1 MDSQDTVAEYEIR
14 RRPPWNDETLKL
26 NSASK
31 AAREA
36 AAPPAAL
43 KDVDGAKLQL
53 QLQQVLQ
60 RGPFA
65 ALGELSQR
73 LFGTFGS
80 PERPPTQ
87 TPKMESVAEEEEEEA
102 LALAAMTY
110 HKGTC
115 EPAREFLAWLRAHN
129 LELDEIL
136 SDDCGVHAR
145 VVPRGGT
152 THHPANDARNEAC
165 TTFGDYKLPRNHKL
179 PRPAASISSPTTAL
193 APHRLTFPRLPSPES
208 STSCS
213 ISSPPA
219 AGEPNTL
226 VTTLHPGT
234 PSPPPSQR
242 SAQRPNW
249 PRKGASA
256 HTDAGR
262 SPQASR
268 RANGSERPRRM
279 QVPSPASNGSEPMR
293 PLDFETL
300 SAALALDS
308 CRNPNSLS
316 RERLPSIQLSS
327 TPMERELLGQL
338 LGASRLTPAAHYVE
352 AAAAIRGTVDD
363 ERARL
368 SAVRSQLDFRTH
380 STPRLAHSALS
391 SPQCSLLPTVLSPPP
406 RASSARALPLPAV
419 SCARAPPPGGR
430 ATDRRLL
437 DCALRRAGRRGAR
450 HPRAPAQ
457 AEGSHPAL
465 GQEGQGR
472 GDQSRV
478 SSRPPPQPG
487 DQRGDEGGR
496 HSL

>member
-1 MDSQDTVAEYEIR
+1 MAGSVFAWTLKILSRSMRFGGGA
-14 RRPPWNDETLKL
+14 WNDETLKL

-152 THHPANDARNEAC
+152 THHPANDARNEAY

-242 SAQRPNW
+242 SAQRPNG

-478 SSRPPPQPG
+478 SSRPPPLMTS
-487 DQRGDEGGR
+487 DD
-496 HSL
+496 L

>member
-1 MDSQDTVAEYEIR
+1 MAGSLFAWTLKILSRSMRFGGGA
-14 RRPPWNDETLKL
+14 WNDETLKL

-152 THHPANDARNEAC
+152 THHPANDARNEAY

-242 SAQRPNW
+242 SAQRPNG

-338 LGASRLTPAAHYVE
+338 LGASRLTPAAYYVE

-380 STPRLAHSALS
+380 SAPRLAHSALS
-391 SPQCSLLPTVLSPPP
+391 SPPCSLLPTVLSTPHSALSTPESFE
-406 RASSARALPLPAV
+406 RACLT
-419 SCARAPPPGGR
+419 PPGG
-430 ATDRRLL
+430 
-437 DCALRRAGRRGAR
+437 
-450 HPRAPAQ
+450 
-457 AEGSHPAL
+457 
-465 GQEGQGR
+465 
-472 GDQSRV
+472 QSRACPP
-478 SSRPPPQPG
+478 SRRSR
-487 DQRGDEGGR
+487 D
-496 HSL
+496 